1 MSRPL
6 PLFALVLL
14 PFVLPANGQ
23 HAEHEHH
30 MHHGAASAPAGGA
43 APAPKPPPPALVKFP
58 ARLRDE
64 TLRNMRDHL
73 LALAEIQ
80 ESLASGQF
88 DQAGEIAEKRL
99 GMSSLRDHGAHEV
112 AKYMPKGMQE
122 AGGAMH
128 RAASRFALT
137 AQEAAI
143 DRDTGKAL
151 GALATLTQACVAC
164 HAGWRLK

>member
-1 MSRPL
+1 MSRITSI
-6 PLFALVLL
+6 FAIGLL
-14 PFVLPANGQ
+14 TLAIPVHGQ
-23 HAEHEHH
+23 HSDHQHH
-30 MHHGAASAPAGGA
+30 HSQPAAT
-43 APAPKPPPPALVKFP
+43 PKSSVAIKPRLVKFP
-58 ARLRDE
+58 TRLREE
-64 TLRNMRDHL
+64 TLSNMRDHL

-80 ESLASGQF
+80 DQLANGQF
-88 DQAGEIAEKRL
+88 DQAAEIAEKRL
-99 GMSSLRDHGAHEV
+99 GMSSLHDHGAHEV

-164 HAGWRLK
+164 HAGYRLR